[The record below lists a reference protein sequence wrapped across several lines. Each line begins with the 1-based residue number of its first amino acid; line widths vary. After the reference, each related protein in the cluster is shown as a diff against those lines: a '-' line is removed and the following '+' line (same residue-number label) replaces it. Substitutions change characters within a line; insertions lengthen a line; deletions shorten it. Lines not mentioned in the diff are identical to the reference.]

1 MSNLLINAICD
12 ILLAIGLLINLYKA
26 NKTEKELD
34 KIDEKLNKLL
44 KEQGNE

>member
-1 MSNLLINAICD
+1 MSDLLNAICD

-26 NKTEKELD
+26 NQTEKELD

-44 KEQGNE
+44 KEQGE